1 MLYTL
6 RFFLFKMQF
15 VFIII
20 THLVPV
26 LFTFY
31 IEDVLKLKKN
41 NFATKRLTLS
51 SLLVQHIISSIRIN
65 RMTTRSRWKFRIYTI
80 TDDLALYSFSSLYT
94 FVNRGW
100 PTVAETCRKP
110 NKTDTKT
117 VVFWRTYPLLIC
129 IKHDGDDAS
138 KDL

>member
-6 RFFLFKMQF
+6 LFFLFKMQF
-15 VFIII
+15 VFIIL
-20 THLVPV
+20 TYLVPV

-41 NFATKRLTLS
+41 NCATKRLTLS

-80 TDDLALYSFSSLYT
+80 TDDLALYSFSSLYVSWPEDGPQWPKHVVSLIKQIKRQLCFDVPT
-94 FVNRGW
+94 PPNLYVCVNVG
-100 PTVAETCRKP
+100 P
-110 NKTDTKT
+110 
-117 VVFWRTYPLLIC
+117 
-129 IKHDGDDAS
+129 
-138 KDL
+138 